1 MKITKIKIKSAPDG
15 IPTGVTHHQTDLGPY
30 EENVLDL
37 ADELIECREKERKD
51 LLGRVLDIDRL
62 VRLVEEVGVKVGSFL
77 GLEEREEDEDLFS

>member
-37 ADELIECREKERKD
+37 ADELVECREKERKD
-51 LLGRVLDIDRL
+51 LLGRVLDID
-62 VRLVEEVGVKVGSFL
+62 RLVEEVGVKVGSFL

>member
-37 ADELIECREKERKD
+37 ADELVECREKERKD

-62 VRLVEEVGVKVGSFL
+62 VEEVRVKVSSFL
-77 GLEEREEDEDLFS
+77 GLGRREEDEDLFS